1 MTTRPTGYPQT
12 LRPYQLLRGQQFSL
26 QMPRS
31 ILSGRSTRR
40 CFGTAAHLQIMAA
53 TLVTNIHKGSS
64 ECAPWLKCKAGFVA
78 RHLQVLVE
86 LWRLPLRLLRHD
98 TGLLLLLVM
107 AACAQGHLNLIPA
120 LLSLPMVEHHFIPR
134 TYQHFAGTNNFGNVH
149 TRSHNE

>member
-1 MTTRPTGYPQT
+1 M
-12 LRPYQLLRGQQFSL
+12 
-26 QMPRS
+26 
-31 ILSGRSTRR
+31 
-40 CFGTAAHLQIMAA
+40 
-53 TLVTNIHKGSS
+53 
-64 ECAPWLKCKAGFVA
+64 A

-134 TYQHFAGTNNFGNVH
+134 TYRHFARIREQTLC
-149 TRSHNE
+149 